1 MFFKKRL
8 TKECKKQPRFSG
20 ERRESQP
27 APRPMGLGGDVWR
40 CYWRGGGDGKNSIC
54 AKGRGSIAGQWEFPL
69 SSEPISQCQKQ
80 ERKKPQRKYKQIIF
94 QQIAKRTKISWRG
107 KYRRLGLYERKALI
121 QSALHSYISWIF
133 RRQRRSGSSAS
144 EAVPPASG
152 HLPMPGQRR
161 TALGSNINVWF
172 TTNCLVASQ
181 KEIFPFIPVTPF
193 LVPTLSRCI
202 LIFFPPK
209 LFLDMEKDRSGEK
222 KRS

>member
-54 AKGRGSIAGQWEFPL
+54 AKGLGSIAGQWEFPL

-161 TALGSNINVWF
+161 TALGSNVNVWF

-202 LIFFPPK
+202 LIFFSPK
-209 LFLDMEKDRSGEK
+209 LFLDMEKDRSGGK